1 MIGRL
6 AHAFARLELIL
17 SNVTLAM
24 LVLVLILQVVFRY
37 GLQTGLTW
45 SEEVSRFAFIWF
57 VYLSASLAAQRGAHI
72 RVTLFVD
79 MLIGQALCPASG
91 RYDLDRLQYLC
102 CGGGGAAD
110 PAHIEISG
118 VFHRPVPADGLDLH
132 HHSGSACADDLTH
145 PGAAVE
151 LLAPRGSDH
160 RGGTGV
166 G

>member
-57 VYLSASLAAQRGAHI
+57 VYLS
-72 RVTLFVD
+72 
-79 MLIGQALCPASG
+79 
-91 RYDLDRLQYLC
+91 
-102 CGGGGAAD
+102 
-110 PAHIEISG
+110 G